1 MSWNDR
7 EFTNK
12 RQVKTFNTAGLMNH
26 SIGSRKLSRKQI
38 ERWWRQGK
46 HAKCHRQTKSG
57 PPQDEQ
63 VNFTSRL

>member
-26 SIGSRKLSRKQI
+26 SIGSRKLSRKAN
-38 ERWWRQGK
+38 RKMMTSGK
-46 HAKCHRQTKSG
+46 TC
-57 PPQDEQ
+57 
-63 VNFTSRL
+63 